1 MYPEMEQ
8 YLLHQSSI
16 CFANYYVFVL
26 FQYEKMVFRIITIIS
41 YQVFTSPS
49 MSIKVYGMCRL
60 QLTSLLSIL
69 LEPML
74 SVLSFQYHRIL

>member
-8 YLLHQSSI
+8 YLLHQCPL
-16 CFANYYVFVL
+16 CFANYSVFVL
-26 FQYEKMVFRIITIIS
+26 FQYENIVFRMITIIS

-49 MSIKVYGMCRL
+49 MSIKVYGMGQL

-69 LEPML
+69 LGPML